1 MLALN
6 SDQAKA
12 KEEFIDFLLD
22 PNEKEMKLIG
32 PGGTGKSYLV
42 SDLIRDALRVYQ
54 ENCTILGLEPEY
66 TNYALTA
73 MTNRAAQ
80 ELADATGM
88 DVTTVHSFLALTI
101 KANRTTGKQ
110 DLRRT
115 ANWTVRENML
125 IFVDESVSMM
135 EGNLLDE
142 LRAAT
147 MNCKIV
153 FVGDDRQLDPI
164 ESVVSP
170 VALLRV
176 RTATLSIPM
185 RNATNPDGTPAPPY
199 LKNLCDLFRDNVE
212 AQVASN
218 GMAPWPRI
226 HLHPGYI
233 DHVDDDGLKA
243 ILDTEFRVSNG
254 RNAIAAFSNSR
265 VNDYNNYLRGLR
277 GQDYLFQVGERL
289 ISNDMFEIGK
299 FRIRNEQTVEI
310 AQAEPTLTMIKL
322 GDLDVPTQ
330 HVRITADPNV
340 SIPVIVDRDFHKDA
354 IKYVAK
360 LAKDGKEDWSR
371 YWALQQS
378 FADFRPR
385 DAATIHKLQG
395 SSKDLVVVDLNNI
408 GSCNF
413 TVMVARLLYVALSRA
428 RYRIILYGNLPAKY
442 GGVNL

>member
-1 MLALN
+1 MLPLN

-22 PNEKEMKLIG
+22 PLEKEMKLIG
-32 PGGTGKSYLV
+32 RGGTGKSYLV
-42 SDLIRDALRVYQ
+42 SDLIRDALKTYQ
-54 ENCTILGLEPEY
+54 ENCKVLGLEPEY

-88 DVTTVHSFLALTI
+88 DVTTIHSYLGLAVR
-101 KANRTTGKQ
+101 ANRATGKQ
-110 DLRRT
+110 DLKRT
-115 ANWTVRENML
+115 ASHTIREKVL

-135 EGNLLDE
+135 ESSLLDE
-142 LRAAT
+142 LRAST

-153 FVGDDRQLDPI
+153 FVGDDKQLDPI
-164 ESVVSP
+164 ESAVSP
-170 VALLRV
+170 VANLQV
-176 RTATLSIPM
+176 RTAELRQPM
-185 RNATNPDGTPAPPY
+185 RNAVNPDGTPAPPY
-199 LKNLCDLFRDNVE
+199 LKDLCDLFWNNVE
-212 AQVASN
+212 AQVQSN
-218 GMAPWPRI
+218 GMAPWPMI
-226 HLHPGYI
+226 QLHPGYI
-233 DHVDDDGLKA
+233 DHVDDAGLKH
-243 ILDTEFRVSNG
+243 ILDTEFLVSNG
-254 RNAIAAFSNSR
+254 RNAIAAFSNSK

-277 GQDYLFQVGERL
+277 GMNHLFQVGERL
-289 ISNDMFEIGK
+289 ISNDMFEFGR

-310 AQAEPTLTMIKL
+310 CEADPNVTMIKI

-330 HVRITADPNV
+330 HVRITADPSV
-340 SIPVIVDRDFHKDA
+340 LIPVILDRDFHRDA

-360 LAKDGKEDWSR
+360 KAKAGEEDWSR
-371 YWALQQS
+371 YWDLQQK

-413 TVMVARLLYVALSRA
+413 PVMAARLLYVALSRA
-428 RYRIILYGNLPAKY
+428 RYRIILYGNLPSKY
-442 GGVNL
+442 GGVIF